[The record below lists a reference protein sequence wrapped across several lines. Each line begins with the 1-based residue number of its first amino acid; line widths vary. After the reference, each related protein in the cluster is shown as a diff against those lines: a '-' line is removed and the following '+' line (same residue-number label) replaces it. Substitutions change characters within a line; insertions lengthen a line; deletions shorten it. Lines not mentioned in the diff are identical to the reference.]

1 MTLKNLQQV
10 AMLITVRMIVFS
22 ISIPTTQFIYNKK
35 NIQVT
40 SNNNMLFNELYNT
53 KLPTIKILNK

>member
-1 MTLKNLQQV
+1 MK
-10 AMLITVRMIVFS
+10 LIKELEKVNQEVFY
-22 ISIPTTQFIYNKK
+22 IDIKPKYYNIQFIYNKK